1 MNRLNPSSFR
11 PVIQP
16 SSGPS
21 FHLWSLSSSFIIT
34 KQDARMQRI
43 HHYPSYAQSINI
55 LYLHFS
61 VVAFHK
67 YIKVYL
73 NLFYLLR
80 ICRRSASDIF
90 PEFPVSSRSNIEHI
104 CNIYFSVTCPI
115 SFILYIT
122 NSDFLKSPLYTQTQL
137 SINYFRN
144 E

>member
-16 SSGPS
+16 SSGPYC
-21 FHLWSLSSSFIIT
+21 HLWSLSSSFIIT

-104 CNIYFSVTCPI
+104 CNLFFCYMSHLLHLVYHELRL
-115 SFILYIT
+115 SEIT
-122 NSDFLKSPLYTQTQL
+122 TVHTNTTKH
-137 SINYFRN
+137 
-144 E
+144 